1 MLAAAPTS
9 PSLPALTLL
18 PAMLRSWLLAALT
31 LLLALLWLVLAAQPA
46 LAAAETT
53 EGRILNYTQ
62 LFFDGEDFSGQN
74 LERSSFAGVESRRM
88 NFEGANLSKSILTKG
103 KFLNSNFRNANL
115 SETLLDQ
122 VQWPGSD
129 LTNAILTDVI
139 ATGTSFYS
147 VEIEGADFTDA
158 LLDRYQVVQLCKR
171 ATGTNPVT
179 GNDTRESLG
188 CP

>member
-1 MLAAAPTS
+1 M
-9 PSLPALTLL
+9 PSSLFVT
-18 PAMLRSWLLAALT
+18 LRSWLLSILVIG
-31 LLLALLWLVLAAQPA
+31 LALGWLILGALPAMAAT
-46 LAAAETT
+46 ETT

-74 LERSSFAGVESRRM
+74 LERSSFAGVEGRHM
-88 NFEGANLSKSILTKG
+88 NFAGANLSKSILTKG
-103 KFLNSNFRNANL
+103 KFLNSNFRDVNL
-115 SETLLDQ
+115 SNTLLDQ

-129 LTNAILTDVI
+129 LTNAVLTNVI

-147 VEIEGADFTDA
+147 VEVTGADFTDA

-179 GNDTRESLG
+179 GIETRESLG